1 MAAPLKTAGLRE
13 LEALRKRVRRQF
25 AMERISGHDEVF
37 IMDHLDQIEA
47 RIISMR
53 EEGPDHDD

>member
-25 AMERISGHDEVF
+25 AMERISGVDAEYMLTRLNEV
-37 IMDHLDQIEA
+37 EA
-47 RIISMR
+47 YIVKMR
-53 EEGPDHDD
+53 EEGPDYDD

>member
-25 AMERISGHDEVF
+25 AMERISGVDAEYMLTRLDEV
-37 IMDHLDQIEA
+37 EA
-47 RIISMR
+47 YIIKMR
-53 EEGPDHDD
+53 EEGPDYDD